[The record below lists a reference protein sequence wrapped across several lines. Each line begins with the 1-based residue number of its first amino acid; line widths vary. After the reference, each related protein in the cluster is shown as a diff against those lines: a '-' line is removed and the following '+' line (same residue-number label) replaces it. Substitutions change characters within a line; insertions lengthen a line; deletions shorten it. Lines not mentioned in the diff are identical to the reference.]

1 MKYGIGISLIIVV
14 LWSAIALLQLWFS
27 LLAAHVFIKLTV
39 SAVLII
45 AAVLLVALGIREYL
59 SDKDLKSKGFIDE

>member
-1 MKYGIGISLIIVV
+1 MKYGIGICLIIVV
-14 LWSAIALLQLWFS
+14 LWSALALLQLWLS
-27 LLAAHVFIKLTV
+27 LFAASVFIKLTL
-39 SAVLII
+39 SAVVVI